1 MSVGDDVS
9 SRCSSSAVPGGKW
22 VELTEQ
28 VQQARKYS
36 THSDMQQLEET
47 VHGKCSTAH
56 SYRSAALSHRSA
68 ERSHR
73 SAALLHRS
81 AERSHRSISLTI
93 LPYSYTMHQSHLSAS
108 VTPLCQARPFA
119 SESYNYLPV
128 SLFCLRV
135 ASLFSEQ
142 AVLIIQS

>member
-36 THSDMQQLEET
+36 THSDMQQLEEM
-47 VHGKCSTAH
+47 VHGKCSTTH

-68 ERSHR
+68 ERF
-73 SAALLHRS
+73 
-81 AERSHRSISLTI
+81 HRSISLTI
-93 LPYSYTMHQSHLSAS
+93 LPYSYTLHQSHLSAAF
-108 VTPLCQARPFA
+108 TPLCQARPFA
-119 SESYNYLPV
+119 SESYNYLSV